1 LFERRAVEPMSI
13 SDRAH
18 SRIHNTLPVAKE
30 GLPFILFGFAL
41 FLLFLYLKLAIL
53 AILTLAATLF
63 TIYFFRDPERRSKAD
78 ERAVLVPADGRVLK
92 IQHLDEQDNPLG
104 VPAVKASV
112 FMSLF
117 DVHVNRI
124 PVSGRISEITYH
136 PGKFFAANRDK
147 ASAQNENNSITLET
161 RDGQRI
167 VFIQIAGLVAR
178 RIACWI
184 KEGDE
189 VQAGQRFGL
198 IRFGSRLDIYL
209 PGNSRI
215 LAQRDH
221 KVRAGETILGY
232 LS

>member
-1 LFERRAVEPMSI
+1 MPSSAK
-13 SDRAH
+13 AH
-18 SRIHNTLPVAKE
+18 NRIYNTLPVAKE
-30 GLPFILFGFAL
+30 GLPFIFLGLAL
-41 FLLFLYLKLAIL
+41 VLLLLYLESI
-53 AILTLAATLF
+53 ILTLLALLCTLF
-63 TIYFFRDPERRSKAD
+63 TVYFFRDPERKNDAD
-78 ERAVLVPADGRVLK
+78 ERAVLVPADGRILGIEPV
-92 IQHLDEQDNPLG
+92 EVQDSPLG
-104 VPAVKASV
+104 IPAVKASV

-136 PGKFFAANRDK
+136 PGRFFAANRDK
-147 ASAQNENNSITLET
+147 ASKHNERNRITLET
-161 RDGQRI
+161 GDGQRI
-167 VFIQIAGLVAR
+167 IFVQIAGLIAR

-209 PGNSRI
+209 PANSRI
-215 LAQRDH
+215 LAQRGH
-221 KVRAGETILGY
+221 KVKGGQTILGY